1 MFDINELKFIDS
13 LIEDY
18 LKFHS
23 GLPLEVRNH
32 ILKLNN
38 KVLEYVKDYEEARMV
53 EFEEDMQQ
61 LKRIVKLMCFVC
73 ENIIRKDENEYD
85 YSIISYDEADIHII
99 PVNYC
104 PFCGNKLH

>member
-32 ILKLNN
+32 ILKLDN
-38 KVLEYVKDYEEARMV
+38 KVMEYINAYKEARMV
-53 EFEEDMQQ
+53 ELEED
-61 LKRIVKLMCFVC
+61 VKY
-73 ENIIRKDENEYD
+73 IRK
-85 YSIISYDEADIHII
+85 IT
-99 PVNYC
+99 
-104 PFCGNKLH
+104 K